1 MYDCDKVE
9 NMKDIKK
16 EFKEIIADCIT
27 KYAKSTM
34 LWWMKLMKIYIS
46 KERNNYY
53 ARSSKIFE
61 GS

>member
-1 MYDCDKVE
+1 MVE

-16 EFKEIIADCIT
+16 EFKEIIGDCIT
-27 KYAKSTM
+27 KYVRSTM
-34 LWWMKLMKIYIS
+34 LWWTKLMKIYIS